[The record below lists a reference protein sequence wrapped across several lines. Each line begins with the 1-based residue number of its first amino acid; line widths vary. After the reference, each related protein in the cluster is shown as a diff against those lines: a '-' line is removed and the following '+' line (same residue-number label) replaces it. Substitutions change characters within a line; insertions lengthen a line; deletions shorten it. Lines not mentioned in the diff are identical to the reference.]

1 MAKLSAWSRNKAQ
14 ELRASVA
21 RTHFASSIV
30 HICEED
36 LTSQLSLYFIYLF
49 IYFCLTKL
57 YYCSIFANFYCKLY
71 NLPRLALLYT
81 GCINLEIC

>member
-49 IYFCLTKL
+49 IFVLPNFIIDVFLLTFIV
-57 YYCSIFANFYCKLY
+57 S
-71 NLPRLALLYT
+71 YT
-81 GCINLEIC
+81 TRPDWLCYMRVA